1 MFNFLQKNK
10 KFYFWTK
17 WINRSRINNERPIC
31 TRKRWR
37 FVISVYI
44 RMKKLMKL
52 VKKTTI
58 IKRKNWFQFNSNQN
72 CILCL
77 YSRKN
82 TKNLSKFHIHTCVCN
97 TSTTVPIAG
106 RCSASR
112 VQQRRTSDQNHV
124 SLANMLC
131 GCMVGRMSCSTTCVA
146 ASGAVNSPVVEI
158 EFKCMIIKGLI
169 EIKILF

>member
-77 YSRKN
+77 YSPKTQKTFQN
-82 TKNLSKFHIHTCVCN
+82 STYVCN
-97 TSTTVPIAG
+97 TSTTVPIVG

-112 VQQRRTSDQNHV
+112 VQQRRTRDQNHA
-124 SLANMLC
+124 SFTNILC

-146 ASGAVNSPVVEI
+146 ASGAVNSPVIEI